1 MESPEFLS
9 NVNILLGVVV
19 WIYLF
24 SCLASRMKRNGI
36 WLSKSSFFIYASH
49 YYVVILFIRAAI
61 KIAPQNELVLIL
73 VYLSVPVIMGLLLAY
88 LYKIIPSGCR
98 KILSGGR

>member
-1 MESPEFLS
+1 MDSPEVLS
-9 NVNILLGVVV
+9 NVNILLGVII

-24 SCLASRMKRNGI
+24 SCLASRMKRNGT
-36 WLSKSSFFIYASH
+36 WFSKSSFFIYASH
-49 YYVVILFIRAAI
+49 YYAVILFMRVAI

-73 VYLSVPVIMGLLLAY
+73 VYLSMPVIIGLLLAY

-98 KILSGGR
+98 KILTGGR

>member
-1 MESPEFLS
+1 MELPEFLS

-24 SCLASRMKRNGI
+24 SCLASRMKRNGT
-36 WLSKSSFFIYASH
+36 WFSKSSFFIYASH
-49 YYVVILFIRAAI
+49 YYAVILSMRAAI
-61 KIAPQNELVLIL
+61 KIAPQNELLLIL

-88 LYKIIPSGCR
+88 LYKLIPFGCR
-98 KILSGGR
+98 KILTGGR